1 MRKTPPSGAPQP
13 NLSQALHML
22 AGETYTSK
30 ISREGGRLAK
40 MLSSGASDEA
50 ILDEFYMAALSR
62 RPTVAEKRT
71 LLQLLM
77 NHRDRR
83 QSELE
88 GLVWAIISSREFA
101 YNH

>member
-1 MRKTPPSGAPQP
+1 MI
-13 NLSQALHML
+13 

-50 ILDEFYMAALSR
+50 ILGEFYMAALSR
-62 RPTVAEKRT
+62 QPAATEKRS
-71 LLQLLM
+71 LLQLLTD
-77 NHRDRR
+77 HPDRR